1 MGIAFW
7 GFCSSRRKESSVD
20 NRFAISIRNLTKSYG
35 RVAALKGIDL
45 DVERGEVFGLLGP
58 NGAGKTTL
66 IEILEGLRAADG
78 GEISVLG
85 FDPGRELDDIKERIG
100 IQLQSSSFYRRLT
113 VVEVMRQFQ
122 NYYRKRA
129 DLEQLLE
136 TVALN
141 EKRNSYVS
149 ELSGGQKQRLALALA
164 LVNDPEIVF
173 LDEPTSGL
181 DAQVRR
187 QLWQA
192 IEQMKRSGK
201 TILLTTH
208 YIEEAER
215 LCDRVCIIDEG
226 RKVKLDTPSK
236 MIAGSRARSARVRLT
251 TLKPLSLAQI
261 NSVSPIESSVNGNAT
276 YVLQVDNTGRAIV
289 DLVGAIETQANELL
303 ELQITRAT
311 LEDVFLELTGKEIG
325 R

>member
-1 MGIAFW
+1 M
-7 GFCSSRRKESSVD
+7 D

-251 TLKPLSLAQI
+251 TLKPLSLAEI